1 MAYDSLE
8 TDVLVIGGG
17 GAGFR
22 AAIAAREKDAD
33 VLLMSKGPL
42 ARCGASPMAGAD
54 FTLDGH
60 SLNKLGLTG
69 DPNDSMEKVFN
80 DIVTQGF
87 YLNNQKMIDHY
98 VHRAPELLKDML
110 DWGLDY
116 YFSDQRAVFTSGIHI
131 MDVLL
136 KKARSAGVK
145 MLEDVML
152 LDLAVQDNTVKGVLA
167 LDIKSGKFMHL
178 RAKSIVMA
186 TGGWHKA
193 FWPNTGMRDLSG
205 DGVAAAYRAGASLGN
220 MEFITFCCNVF
231 YHPPIWRGSLAPYIL
246 SLLCG
251 GLLTNSQGQDILKP
265 YDEYT
270 VKIGTT
276 SEWNKTFLSYLTVR
290 EAKEGRG
297 CAHGG
302 VHYSR
307 GDVPMSTIN
316 MFAGMMFPN
325 WKYKALDLT
334 GWGKMLENNEPAEVG
349 PAVEYFEGGILV
361 NPQFETDIQGLFAAG
376 ECTTGLFGAN
386 RVFSAITEMLV
397 QGLDAGQNAADY
409 AMKIKGHN
417 NMSNRLMDFERK
429 AESHFANKTGINP
442 AQIRREVQEKAHKY
456 LGPIRNARELTDFI
470 VFLESIKNNGIGNLH
485 ISSNSRAYN
494 KEWIDA
500 LELPGIIHLLEAAAR
515 CALAR
520 TESRGTHFREDFPA
534 TDNDRWLKE
543 SVVSSAGGKLH
554 VATRPVTVLST
565 PLPSGS
571 MPYLEMMK
579 KLMETHSDTGG
590 HH

>member
-1 MAYDSLE
+1 MANDSLE

-22 AAIAAREKDAD
+22 AAIAAREKGAE
-33 VLLMSKGPL
+33 VLLLSKGPL
-42 ARCGASPMAGAD
+42 ARSGASPMAGAD
-54 FTLDGH
+54 FTMDGN
-60 SLNKLGLTG
+60 SLSKLGLKG

-98 VHRAPELLKDML
+98 VHRAPALLKDML

-116 YFSDQRAVFTSGIHI
+116 YYSDQRAIFTSGIHI

-145 MLEDVML
+145 TLEDVML
-152 LDLAVQDNTVKGVLA
+152 LDLTVEDRTVNGALA
-167 LDIKSGKFMHL
+167 LDIKAGKFIHL
-178 RAKSIVMA
+178 KAKSVVMA

-205 DGVAAAYRAGASLGN
+205 DGVAAANRAGASLGN

-231 YHPPIWRGSLAPYIL
+231 YDPPIWRGSIAPYVL

-251 GLLTNSQGQDILKP
+251 GQLTNSRGEDILKP
-265 YDEYT
+265 FDDYM

-276 SEWNKTFLSYLTVR
+276 TEWNKTFLSYLS
-290 EAKEGRG
+290 AKESREGR
-297 CAHGG
+297 CFEHGG
-302 VHYSR
+302 IHYRR

-334 GWGKMLENNEPAEVG
+334 EWGKMLENNEPAEVG

-361 NPQFETDIQGLFAAG
+361 TPQFETDIQGLFAAG

-397 QGLDAGQNAADY
+397 QGLDAGQNAAAY
-409 AMKIKGHN
+409 AEKNKGRHEN
-417 NMSNRLMDFERK
+417 TSQLMDFQKKTEV
-429 AESHFANKTGINP
+429 HFGNKTGTKP

-470 VFLESIKNNGIGNLH
+470 EYLESIKKNEIGNLH

-520 TESRGTHFREDFPA
+520 NESRGTHFREDFPM

-543 SVVSSAGGKLH
+543 SVVSLSGGKLQT
-554 VATRPVTVLST
+554 ATRDVTVLST
-565 PLPSGS
+565 TLPTGS

-579 KLMETHSDTGG
+579 KLMKAHSDTGG